1 MLQADILHYN
11 HNCDVVIMIH
21 RKHGNGDTVM
31 FYGTEGG
38 GVSFIGNKS
47 DMKTSEGGE
56 VAVKLFQK
64 FVQGEV
70 YSVQCMMSIVSIIN
84 SCLQMKKFILQNC
97 F

>member
-21 RKHGNGDTVM
+21 RKHGN
-31 FYGTEGG
+31 GTEGG

-84 SCLQMKKFILQNC
+84 SCLQMKKIILQNC